1 MRRILFL
8 WIYIVFLIFVSL
20 KNNLYALEIIVSNSA
35 LEKIVREIVIEHKI
49 YQLQSEK
56 EDFHFYEPTLY
67 QWQKIETAD
76 LVIIV
81 GTETWAKKVYDLRK
95 NKVVLS
101 LAKGKMRFSDPHL
114 WFDLERVKI
123 LIKDLADYLSKKDPS
138 RSKLYQKKVKNFLKS
153 LEKIQKD
160 YKDLK
165 KCKYKEIYILGHPV
179 FSYLLK
185 NSGIKFKGDLIICST
200 AGEETDGCGA
210 KRFVSKYKEALPKLA
225 GIIIPEPTDFKIV
238 NFHRGICWLKITTK
252 GQTAHGSVPHLGI
265 NAISSMTALL
275 NRLARYTFPDV
286 KTAFSDASTM
296 SINQICGGKATNV
309 VPDSCS
315 IMIDIR
321 MAAGVRCEMV
331 VDDMNEIFAELK
343 SEDSTFEAEL
353 DVMRTVPVLETE
365 PTCDFIKTISGITNI
380 DEINSINFSTD
391 GPYFKALNTPV
402 IVFGPGKTELAHQP
416 DEYIDVTDLEHAV
429 EVYSK
434 IIEDIIV

>member
-1 MRRILFL
+1 M
-8 WIYIVFLIFVSL
+8 
-20 KNNLYALEIIVSNSA
+20 
-35 LEKIVREIVIEHKI
+35 
-49 YQLQSEK
+49 
-56 EDFHFYEPTLY
+56 
-67 QWQKIETAD
+67 
-76 LVIIV
+76 
-81 GTETWAKKVYDLRK
+81 K
-95 NKVVLS
+95 NK
-101 LAKGKMRFSDPHL
+101 
-114 WFDLERVKI
+114 RVEE
-123 LIKDLADYLSKKDPS
+123 L
-138 RSKLYQKKVKNFLKS
+138 
-153 LEKIQKD
+153 
-160 YKDLK
+160 LK
-165 KCKYKEIYILGHPV
+165 KLINAQSTLECGELATAEVLKHFLEQHDISAEIDVWDENRANITATIKGDG
-179 FSYLLK
+179 SGASLLFACHSDVVPAGDTK
-185 NSGIKFKGDLIICST
+185 WQSQPFQADQRDGRIYGRGSCDMKGGLAAVAVAAARLKDSGAKLKGDLIICST

-210 KRFVSKYKEALPKLA
+210 KRFAAQYTDRLPKLA
-225 GIIIPEPTDFKIV
+225 GIIIPEPTDFKII

-331 VDDMNEIFAELK
+331 VDDMNEIVAELK

-353 DVMRTVPVLETE
+353 DVMRTVPTLETE

-416 DEYIDVTDLEHAV
+416 DEYIDVADLEHAV
-429 EVYSK
+429 DVYSK